1 VTNAGRVADEC
12 SGARRSGGVA
22 AFIGALVLF
31 VVAIPIVSAKLDSLS
46 SSEFTFLANT
56 YEPAC
61 VPPGFCFRFLDAK
74 VRRTESDYRIAVR
87 IEGVDDLY
95 DLARE
100 LDEGKLKLIP
110 VSGSEDAELPTIR
123 PYYDLYINTDEA
135 ARQVPASLQ
144 FQNPPPARI
153 TFAFEHAGAVSDY
166 RTLDITRGN
175 LEGLASLLARTGQPG
190 FLRVGAGVLVLLL
203 ALATSLL
210 DARASASLGFGQ
222 SGFAAAIGIRWAAL
236 AAAATIGSITI
247 SLAAV
252 VVVLLPWLAIVTHF
266 RKRKP
271 FVRTGGTLTAT
282 TAKPLARLWQSSRC
296 ADRISAIELVVLVLS
311 IGIFAYIVWSGS
323 SFRWSIFEERDFLEA
338 RRVLSNLEFPI
349 YGPELLLGGHTIGSS
364 LYLLLAPVIA
374 VWNDPPVLLLLNRL
388 LFLGM
393 ALILWWGLRD
403 WCGPAGSL
411 FAVFSLIA
419 SERILALSYWPIHP
433 NFSLFFAFLYA
444 SALLRGAVDGR
455 RGWLVFSGILLGI
468 LTQLHFSYFLLLPC
482 HILLVLLG
490 NSDRDRW
497 TKPLAIVV
505 FFIPL
510 IPFLV
515 IDAVQGFPN
524 IFQIAQRPRLHG
536 MYPNTPFGNAD
547 LLPLMLG
554 WIDEGNGPLAKLLSA
569 LTVLMIGLGCIIG
582 LGSVAANTKYGR
594 ITPALAATVLVFVPA
609 FELTLLGMGY
619 NTRHTLAMIPGLFML
634 AGFGFAGVVNVLA
647 PRRLWLGPWLI
658 VPLVAVMFVR
668 AANSAD
674 IEKISGLEYEWAID
688 YQSRE
693 AIARYLAVRVGMSPE
708 VYARRTYWWWLGWSI
723 DPEIYA
729 DIYRRSVPSPGT
741 QQSVMTADEYV
752 LVTSAVEPPPF
763 LQQAFAVE
771 QTHPVAEMYVHLARP
786 KDNIASPSANADSGV
801 RLRPFLEQI
810 DQLRSRL
817 QEFAR
822 IGHLQLGTARR
833 DLFLGTMADGRIKI
847 LISTE
852 QDEVGGRGRLRWCVD
867 SPSLNGHYQEFK
879 TVWRPRLVLSAS
891 GEVVEA
897 TLASD
902 VLGSLLYKAPRCG
915 EAWSE
920 RSGSW
925 RATFA
930 SDGVFDQSFM
940 PRPELSPQQQVLDFN
955 APIRNTSLSQA
966 AVSQWLEWRFER

>member
-1 VTNAGRVADEC
+1 VIGAGRVAEEC
-12 SGARRSGGVA
+12 SGAQRSGGVA
-22 AFIGALVLF
+22 VFMAALLLF

-100 LDEGKLKLIP
+100 LDEGKLKVIP
-110 VSGSEDAELPTIR
+110 ASGSEDAELPTIR
-123 PYYDLYINTDEA
+123 PHYDLYINTDEA

-144 FQNPPPARI
+144 FNQAPPARI
-153 TFAFEHAGAVSDY
+153 TLAFERSGAVSEY
-166 RTLDITRGN
+166 RTLDITRGDV
-175 LEGLASLLARTGQPG
+175 GALASLIVGSGKPG
-190 FLRVGAGVLVLLL
+190 PVRVGSAVLLLLL
-203 ALATSLL
+203 ALVTSLL
-210 DARASASLGFGQ
+210 DARASASLGLGQ
-222 SGFAAAIGIRWAAL
+222 SGFAATIGIRWAAL
-236 AAAATIGSITI
+236 AAIASTAI
-247 SLAAV
+247 SPAAV

-271 FVRTGGTLTAT
+271 FVRTRGALSAT
-282 TAKPLARLWQSSRC
+282 TAKPLTRLWQSSRGD
-296 ADRISAIELVVLVLS
+296 DRISAIELVVLVLS
-311 IGIFAYIVWSGS
+311 LGIFAYMAWSGS

-338 RRVLSNLEFPI
+338 RHVLSNLEFPI

-364 LYLLLAPVIA
+364 LYLFLAPVIA
-374 VWNDPPVLLLLNRL
+374 LWNDPAVLLLLNRV
-388 LFLGM
+388 LFLGIP
-393 ALILWWGLRD
+393 LVLWWGLRD

-411 FAVFSLIA
+411 FAVFAFIA
-419 SERILALSYWPIHP
+419 SERIVALTYWPIHP

-444 SALLRGAVDGR
+444 CALLRGAIDGR
-455 RGWLVFSGILLGI
+455 RGWLIFSGILLGI
-468 LTQLHFSYFLLLPC
+468 LIQLHFSYFLLLPC

-497 TKPLAIVV
+497 TKPLAIAI

-524 IFQIAQRPRLHG
+524 ILQIAQRPRLHG
-536 MYPNTPFGNAD
+536 LYPNKPFGNAG
-547 LLPLMLG
+547 LLPLVLG
-554 WIDEGNGPLAKLLSA
+554 WIDEGDGPLAKLLSA

-582 LGSVAANTKYGR
+582 LGSLAATTRGAR
-594 ITPALAATVLVFVPA
+594 MTPALAATVLVFVPA
-609 FELTLLGMGY
+609 FELTVLGMGY
-619 NTRHTLAMIPGLFML
+619 NSRHTLAMIPGLFML
-634 AGFGFAGVVNVLA
+634 AGFGFAGLVNLLA
-647 PRRLWLGPWLI
+647 PGRRWLGPWLT
-658 VPLVAVMFVR
+658 VPLVAVICVR

-674 IEKISGLEYEWAID
+674 IEKVSRSEYEWAID
-688 YQSRE
+688 YRSRE
-693 AIARYLAVRVGMSPE
+693 AIAKYLAVQLGMSPQL
-708 VYARRTYWWWLGWSI
+708 YATRTYWWWLGWSI
-723 DPEIYA
+723 DPEVYA
-729 DIYRRSVPSPGT
+729 DIYRRSVPSPGS
-741 QQSVMTADEYV
+741 QKSVLTADQYV
-752 LVTSAVEPPPF
+752 LVTSAAELPPF

-771 QTHPVAEMYVHLARP
+771 ESRPVADMYIHLARP
-786 KDNIASPSANADSGV
+786 KDNIAAPSANADSGV

-822 IGHLQLGTARR
+822 IGHGQFGAARR

-867 SPSLNGHYQEFK
+867 SPSLNGHYQEIK
-879 TVWRPRLVLSAS
+879 TIWRPRLLLTPAS
-891 GEVVEA
+891 GEVIEA
-897 TLASD
+897 KLASD
-902 VLGSLLYKAPRCG
+902 VLGSLLYKTPRCG

-920 RSGSW
+920 ESGSW

-940 PRPELSPQQQVLDFN
+940 PRPELSPQQQVLDFD
-955 APIRNTSLSQA
+955 APIRNTSLSKA
-966 AVSQWLEWRFER
+966 AVSQWLEGRFER